1 MSANYTTEF
10 VSLWHQKLATEREY
24 AHLYAQG
31 REVEADSAFDRLLG
45 ICAEIRRVRAQA

>member
-1 MSANYTTEF
+1 MSKIYSTEF

-31 REVEADSAFDRLLG
+31 RDAEADSAFDRLLA
-45 ICAEIRRVRAQA
+45 ICADIRRVQA